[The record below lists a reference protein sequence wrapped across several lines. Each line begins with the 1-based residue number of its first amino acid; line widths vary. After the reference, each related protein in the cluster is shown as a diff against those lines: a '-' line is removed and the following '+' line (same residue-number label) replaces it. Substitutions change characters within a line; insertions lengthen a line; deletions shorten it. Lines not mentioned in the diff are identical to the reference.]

1 MFRTISNFM
10 RVADIRK
17 KIVFTL
23 LMLVIF
29 RIGTFIP
36 VPFTD
41 SEAIGFMDDSQNVFG
56 FLNTFGGGALQNF
69 SILAMGIMPYITASI
84 IMQLL
89 QMDVVPKFTEWKKQ
103 GEMGRKKI
111 AQVTRY
117 GTVGLAF
124 IQGIAMSLGFN
135 AMAGGELI
143 INPTPLKYVVIAI
156 VMTTGTAFL
165 MWLGEQITANGVG
178 NGISII
184 IFAGIVAAVPNGVK
198 QLYSQYFVNPG
209 SDLFLNVVIVVL
221 IALVVVA
228 VIVGVVYIQQA
239 ERKIPVQYAKRLV
252 NRSPVG
258 GHSTHIPLKVN
269 AAGVIPVIFAIAFI
283 VAPRT
288 VATFFEGSKA
298 ASIVEK
304 TFDYTEPIG
313 MVIYVILIIAFT
325 YFYTFVQVN
334 PEQMAEN
341 LQKQGGYVPGI
352 RPGFNTE
359 TYLTRVMY
367 RLTLVGSI
375 FLAAVSVLP
384 ILLGKI
390 ANLPTAVQIGGT
402 SLLIVVGVA
411 LQTMKQLE
419 GQLVKRHYKGFIRS

>member
-143 INPTPLKYVVIAI
+143 INPTPLKYIVIAI

-184 IFAGIVAAVPNGVK
+184 IFAGIVAAIPNGVK

-228 VIVGVVYIQQA
+228 VTVGVIYIQQA

-298 ASIVEK
+298 ASIVEN

-384 ILLGKI
+384 ILLGKL